1 MPIPYYPLFNGRI
14 DKRWTLHVFADQ
26 QGNVEIGMSWTYGVF
41 DLSTFQIHAKPTR
54 IPNKALK
61 EINQILR
68 EASNNAKVS
77 N

>member
-1 MPIPYYPLFNGRI
+1 MPIPYYPLFNRRI
-14 DKRWTLHVFADQ
+14 DKRWTLHILADQ

-41 DLSTFQIHAKPTR
+41 DLTTLKIQAKPTK
-54 IPNKALK
+54 IPNKALH

-68 EASNNAKVS
+68 EVSNNAKVF